1 MDRHC
6 LRLVCTAIT
15 LLLGSLT
22 CGAQTLDRTFE
33 THGGLPIW
41 RSFRWV
47 EYDLDWRA
55 PEGRRIERQTFDLR
69 SRDGLV
75 KAENYMIG
83 ASGGEVWVHP
93 NTEPFGGIPPRFYL
107 WTTFYFFGMP
117 FVFADEGARQE
128 PLGVKN
134 VGGVEYDAVKITFAP
149 GTGDTPDDF
158 YVAYLE
164 RPNAQLKIVT
174 YVVTYPMFRK
184 GRPIEE
190 LEQHAVVFD
199 EWQTAFGLSVPK
211 RARFFAWKNDQI
223 DGEPVAIAEFSGV
236 RFSGQEPERDRFKPP
251 EGAVSAALE

>member
-1 MDRHC
+1 MSSY
-6 LRLVCTAIT
+6 RLHFVRVALL
-15 LLLGSLT
+15 LLLGIVASH
-22 CGAQTLDRTFE
+22 AQTLDRTYE

-47 EYDLDWRA
+47 EYDLDWKA
-55 PEGRRIERQTFDLR
+55 PDGARVERHTFDLD
-69 SRDGLV
+69 SRDGLI

-93 NTEPFGGIPPRFYL
+93 NTEPLGGIPPRFYL
-107 WTTFYFFGMP
+107 WTAFYFFGMP
-117 FVFADEGARQE
+117 FVFADEGVRHE

-149 GTGDTPDDF
+149 GTGDTPEDF
-158 YVAYLE
+158 YIAYLE

-174 YVVTYPMFRK
+174 YVITYPLFRR

-211 RARFFAWKNDQI
+211 TARFFAWKNEQI
-223 DGEPVAIAEFSGV
+223 DGEPVGIAVFSGV
-236 RFSGQEPERDRFKPP
+236 RFSSQEPERDRFKMP
-251 EGAVSAALE
+251 EGAVAAPLE